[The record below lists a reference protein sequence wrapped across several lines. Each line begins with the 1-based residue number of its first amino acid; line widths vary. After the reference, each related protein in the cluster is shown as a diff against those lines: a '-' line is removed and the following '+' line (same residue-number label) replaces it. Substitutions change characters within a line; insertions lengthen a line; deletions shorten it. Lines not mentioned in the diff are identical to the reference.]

1 MYQINKL
8 LIWIIVAYLIKY
20 KSSNS
25 LNHVVNKIIK
35 PNYNIILDINLTQ
48 TMRKKKLGLALT
60 IFETLGREKNV
71 MMEIYSISVVKF

>member
-35 PNYNIILDINLTQ
+35 PNYNIILDINLIQ